1 MSFLLSALSALLYGC
16 GDFLGGFASRKER
29 VLSVM
34 VVSQAAGLALMI
46 ACLPFAERAWPG
58 LRELAFGALSGLGG
72 ALGLFMLY
80 RGLSLGEAA
89 VVSPVSA
96 VVAALLPIAYG
107 AAAGERPSLP
117 ALAGA
122 ALCVPA
128 IILLTRGGPADEG
141 RRAHATRRTLLH
153 GLCAGTGFG
162 LFFIFVS
169 LAGKGAG
176 QRSLWPLVA
185 ARSASI
191 AVFLAVAAARR
202 ERISVSRANLA
213 SVLGAGLMD
222 MGANVLF
229 LVASRLGLLMLA
241 SAVTSLYPAP
251 TVVLARVFTRERMG
265 FLRVAGIVLAIGG
278 CALIAVG

>member
-1 MSFLLSALSALLYGC
+1 MSFLLSALSAILYGC

-29 VLSVM
+29 ILPVM

-107 AAAGERPSLP
+107 AARGERPSLI

-128 IILLTRGGPADEG
+128 ILLLTRQGPARDG
-141 RRAHATRRTLLH
+141 RRVHATRRSLLH
-153 GLCAGTGFG
+153 GLGAGAGFG
-162 LFFIFVS
+162 LFFILVS

-176 QRSLWPLVA
+176 ERSLWPLVA
-185 ARSASI
+185 ARAASI

-202 ERISVSRANLA
+202 ERLSVSRGSLA
-213 SVLGAGLMD
+213 SVLGAGVMD

-229 LVASRLGLLMLA
+229 LLASRLGLLMLA

-251 TVVLARVFTRERMG
+251 TVVLARVFSKERMG
-265 FLRVAGIVLAIGG
+265 PLRVAGIVLAIGG
-278 CALIAVG
+278 CALIAIG